1 MVVDVVVV
9 IDVPVVVDGDVI
21 VDALVVM
28 GVDRDGDGDDTVD
41 GDVSNREVILAGQ
54 PAAR

>member
-1 MVVDVVVV
+1 MGVGVDF
-9 IDVPVVVDGDVI
+9 DVGV
-21 VDALVVM
+21 

>member
-1 MVVDVVVV
+1 MDV
-9 IDVPVVVDGDVI
+9 
-21 VDALVVM
+21 
-28 GVDRDGDGDDTVD
+28 GVDFDVGVGVDSDGDGDDTVD

>member
-1 MVVDVVVV
+1 MDVGVDF
-9 IDVPVVVDGDVI
+9 DVGV
-21 VDALVVM
+21 